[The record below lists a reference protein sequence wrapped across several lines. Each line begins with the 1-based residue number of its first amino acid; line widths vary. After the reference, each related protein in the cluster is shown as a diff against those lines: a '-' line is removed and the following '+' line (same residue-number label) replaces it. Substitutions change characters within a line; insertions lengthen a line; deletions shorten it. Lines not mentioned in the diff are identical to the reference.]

1 MKLSD
6 IKGERTFDVV
16 ADLIGPIASIA
27 RDEEAAELFQPKD
40 LPKGM
45 TPWGFFLSRVE
56 KSLPKLMKSHRAEL
70 ITIMATINGVSEEEY
85 VKNVNLG
92 SLFADLVELVTD
104 REFTSFFG

>member
-16 ADLIGPIASIA
+16 ADIIGPIASIA
-27 RDEEAAELFQPKD
+27 RDKEAAELFQPKE

-45 TPWGFFLSRVE
+45 EPWDFFLSRVE
-56 KSLPKLMKSHRAEL
+56 KSLPPLMKSHRDEL
-70 ITIMATINGVSEEEY
+70 ITIMATINGVPKEDY

-104 REFTSFFG
+104 KEFKSFFG